1 MHYFREVLDM
11 PNGGHVTLDWQHS
24 VGESRRSAAVLP
36 DGKPLLLLLSGIAG
50 GSGDPYVQ
58 HLVADATDAGF
69 KVVCMNARGCANS
82 PVTSPQFYSASWTQD
97 VRHVVRTLRARYPAA
112 PFFACGWSLGA
123 NILVNYLGE
132 EGMAASKQPAQQL
145 LDGAVSLCNPFDLVT
160 CDAALEATALGRVYS
175 RSMGA
180 SLRRVFA
187 PHEALFRG
195 LDHID
200 VAGTAA
206 AQTVRQFDE
215 AMTRRTFGF
224 ATVDEYYQT
233 SGSKHRLP
241 HVAVPLLCV
250 QAADDPIAV
259 DAAIPRD
266 AAAANPHVA
275 LVVTPSGGHLGW
287 QAANGSPFGSPWP
300 YTGVLQWLTALTQ
313 EVVQA
318 RASGEAASR
327 PRQLQL

>member
-1 MHYFREVLDM
+1 M
-11 PNGGHVTLDWQHS
+11 PNKGHVTLDWQHS
-24 VGESRRSAAVLP
+24 RGESRSSAAALP
-36 DGKPLLLLLSGIAG
+36 EGTPLLLLLSGIAG

-97 VRHVVRTLRARYPAA
+97 VRHVVQTLRSRYPAA

-132 EGMAASKQPAQQL
+132 EGLAAQKQQSAPQL

-200 VAGTAA
+200 VAGTSA

-224 ATVDEYYQT
+224 PSVDAYYQS
-233 SGSKHRLP
+233 SGSKDRLP
-241 HVAVPLLCV
+241 HVAIPLLCV

-259 DAAIPRD
+259 DEAIPRA

-300 YTGVLQWLTALTQ
+300 YDGVLQWLTALTQ

-318 RASGEAASR
+318 RASEAKGGEASL
-327 PRQLQL
+327 RQRQMQL